1 MGPFALNINFVPS
14 LISYGICKVI
24 NYYIMALNSFI
35 WQISPFDIT
44 LFELLNYKVSGSF
57 IKNFYG
63 VVYNIF
69 LNSWKSLYVKVWIN
83 ILPDFFVD
91 VLLNIFYLKIINVK
105 LLTF

>member
-1 MGPFALNINFVPS
+1 MSCGMCN
-14 LISYGICKVI
+14 VI
-24 NYYIMALNSFI
+24 NCYIMELNSFI

-105 LLTF
+105 YILKISFKNILLNKFF